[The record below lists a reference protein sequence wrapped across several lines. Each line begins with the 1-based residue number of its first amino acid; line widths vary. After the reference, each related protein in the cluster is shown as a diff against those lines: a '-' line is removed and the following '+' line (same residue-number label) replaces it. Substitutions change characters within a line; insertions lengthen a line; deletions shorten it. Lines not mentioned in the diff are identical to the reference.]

1 MIHKTMNRF
10 IFYAIPVLNIVAAI
24 GMDYIYNIQ
33 INRVLFRYI
42 PSLFILGSLFVNF
55 MATGLFSVISSNN
68 YPGGNIMTE
77 LNQHLDCSQ
86 YNVTLYIS
94 NLGLFLAHADK
105 LPLKIYLAI
114 KLIKAAQTGN
124 SRFLEE
130 CDNWSYDKTEN
141 LKIED
146 ILERNF
152 SHL

>member
-1 MIHKTMNRF
+1 MLVMNLKTMNRF

-94 NLGLFLAHADK
+94 NLGLFWLT
-105 LPLKIYLAI
+105 LTNYP
-114 KLIKAAQTGN
+114 
-124 SRFLEE
+124 
-130 CDNWSYDKTEN
+130 
-141 LKIED
+141 
-146 ILERNF
+146 
-152 SHL
+152 

>member
-1 MIHKTMNRF
+1 MLVMNLKTMNRF

-77 LNQHLDCSQ
+77 LNHHLDCSQ

-94 NLGLFLAHADK
+94 NLGLFWLT
-105 LPLKIYLAI
+105 
-114 KLIKAAQTGN
+114 LIN
-124 SRFLEE
+124 
-130 CDNWSYDKTEN
+130 YP
-141 LKIED
+141 
-146 ILERNF
+146 
-152 SHL
+152 